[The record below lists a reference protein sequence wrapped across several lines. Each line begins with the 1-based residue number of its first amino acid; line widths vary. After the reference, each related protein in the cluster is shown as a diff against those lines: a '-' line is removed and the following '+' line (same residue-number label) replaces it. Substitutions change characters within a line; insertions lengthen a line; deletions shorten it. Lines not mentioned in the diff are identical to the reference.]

1 MPGTYLDFDLL
12 IEHAAQGYRAKVLD
26 SPTGQ
31 AAADFSLPFS
41 SQEMELFL
49 LRLTRSLSEAR
60 RRVRRLESQEREL
73 VKGFGG
79 QLFQA
84 MFSGAVLGA
93 LQSSLNEAFRKDAGL
108 RIRLRLTDTPELADI
123 PWEFLFNPVA
133 NRFLN
138 LAPDTPLIRYLD
150 LPMPV
155 RPLTVT
161 PPLRVLVMISS
172 PADFA
177 QLDVAAE
184 WDRLNAALGDLVK
197 RGLVTITRL
206 PSASLAGLQ
215 RPLRLDKYHIFHFI
229 GHGGF
234 DEQAQDGALALE
246 DAQGRARLVTGQDL
260 GVMLSSERSL
270 RLVVLNACEGA
281 RAASSDP
288 FAGVAQSLVQQGV
301 PAVIAMQFEITDEAA
316 ITFAEQLYAA
326 IADGY
331 SVDAALGEARR
342 AIFASGNDVE
352 WATPVLYTRSPSGQ
366 LFRVTKRSEAA
377 ERLAKEQ
384 AEREAAE
391 RLAKEQAEREAAERL
406 AKDQAER
413 EAAEQRAQDQA
424 EREAAEQ
431 RAQDQAE
438 REAAEQRAQDQAERE
453 AAEQRARDQ
462 AEREAA
468 EQRARDQAEREAAEQ
483 RAQDQA
489 EREAAAATVT
499 SAKLRRIWPRHRV
512 AVLGGIA
519 AVVALIVLLVA
530 LLGGDGGPGPLA
542 GATLSP
548 TTGTRSSAPPPA
560 SVLSRMSF
568 APVLARDIEST
579 TKGTMLRLAS
589 VEGTLYAVG
598 ADGSR
603 GAVWVSTDGATWTRK
618 TLPPAAGEGTQL
630 VQGIA
635 GDETGLVAV
644 GWEKPRGQRKSAA
657 VWTSGDGGATWTP
670 APDHPDYHGTDDTWM
685 NRVAI
690 IRDVAIAVGRSGS
703 DARLWTSADGR
714 AVTNPV
720 FDADPRHSLALR
732 DVAEG
737 NGVVVTVGEDAL
749 NGASRAAAWFS
760 DDSAN
765 SWDRGTVK
773 GGRGDSSIVSVIATG
788 DGFIGVGYDSPQG
801 DRDAAVWTSRDGR
814 TWNRASTQDAL
825 REEGTQVMRGV
836 VEIPGRGFMAVGV
849 DDSDAAVWYSTDSR
863 TWERSTRALGKGGN
877 REMTGVIRTDDR
889 LFVVG
894 RQGRAGIWTAE
905 LPR

>member
-406 AKDQAER
+406 AK
-413 EAAEQRAQDQA
+413 
-424 EREAAEQ
+424 
-431 RAQDQAE
+431 
-438 REAAEQRAQDQAERE
+438 
-453 AAEQRARDQ
+453 DQ